1 MQRTPRTALS
11 MQPLAALFDRTT
23 LSLIATVGL
32 AVLAPCRGDVAVA
45 FDWISIAA
53 IAWLFFLHGARL
65 PREAIIAGLTHWRLH
80 LLVLACTF
88 GAFPLLGLGIE
99 SLVPAW
105 WLTPEL
111 MVGILFLCALPST
124 VQSSIAFTSI
134 ARGNVAAAV
143 CSASMSNLLGV
154 FLTPL
159 LVSALLTTQG
169 GMPLNLGAIGK
180 IVLELFLP
188 FIAGHLAR
196 PLMGAWVERRR
207 QLLALTDRGT
217 VLLVVYIAFSASVVE
232 GLWQLVPI
240 SALAALLGV
249 TAIMLA
255 IALGG
260 TTWLSRRL
268 GFKREDEIAIV
279 FCASKKSLASGV
291 PIAKILFA
299 GNPALGMI
307 VLPVLLYHQ
316 IQLMACA
323 VLAQR
328 YAVSGQR

>member
-1 MQRTPRTALS
+1 MP
-11 MQPLAALFDRTT
+11 PIFALFDRTT
-23 LSLIATVGL
+23 LSLIATV
-32 AVLAPCRGDVAVA
+32 VLAIILPCSGNIAVA
-45 FDWISIAA
+45 FDWFSVVA
-53 IAWLFFLHGARL
+53 IAWVFFLHGARL
-65 PREAIIAGLTHWRLH
+65 PREAIIAGVTHWRLH

-88 GAFPLLGLGIE
+88 VAFPVIGLGIE
-99 SLVPAW
+99 WLSPTWL
-105 WLTPEL
+105 LTPEML
-111 MVGILFLCALPST
+111 VGILFLCALPST

-143 CSASMSNLLGV
+143 CSASISNLLGV

-169 GMPLNLGAIGK
+169 GMQLNLAAVGK
-180 IVLELFLP
+180 IVLELFFP

-196 PLMGAWVERRR
+196 PLIGAWLERRR
-207 QLLALTDRGT
+207 QLLSITDRGT

-240 SALAALLGV
+240 SALAALFGV
-249 TAIMLA
+249 VAIMLA

-268 GFKREDEIAIV
+268 GFNREDEIAIV
-279 FCASKKSLASGV
+279 FCGSKKSLASGV

-328 YAVSGQR
+328 YALGSKQIAVSGER

>member
-1 MQRTPRTALS
+1 MQRLSALI
-11 MQPLAALFDRTT
+11 DWTT
-23 LSLIATVGL
+23 LSLIATVVVAIIL
-32 AVLAPCRGDVAVA
+32 PCRGDVAIA
-45 FDWISIAA
+45 FDWFSIVA

-88 GAFPLLGLGIE
+88 VAFPLLGLGIE
-99 SLVPAW
+99 WLSPSWL
-105 WLTPEL
+105 LTPEL

-159 LVSALLTTQG
+159 LVTVLLTSHE
-169 GMPLNLGAIGK
+169 GMPLNLGAVGK

-196 PLMGAWVERRR
+196 PLIGAWVERRR
-207 QLLALTDRGT
+207 QLLAFTDRGT

-232 GLWQLVPI
+232 GLWHLVAI

-249 TAIMLA
+249 TAIMLS
-255 IALGG
+255 IALSG

-268 GFKREDEIAIV
+268 GFRREDEIVIV

-316 IQLMACA
+316 IQLMVCA
-323 VLAQR
+323 VMAQH
-328 YAVSGQR
+328 YARNGKQ

>member
-1 MQRTPRTALS
+1 

-154 FLTPL
+154 LLTPL

-169 GMPLNLGAIGK
+169 RMPLNLGAIGK